1 MTIKVQVSCIAIR
14 DNRVAMIK
22 KINNPHQATYQ
33 KLIPPGGHVELRET
47 LEEACIREMQ
57 EETGLT
63 VANLQLRGVVTYI
76 GHGPGYHSVCFYFLT
91 HEVSGELSATEPDIL
106 LPFWVALD
114 SYRSNPDIPD
124 YHRAFLQHFLETD
137 DLLNARV
144 EWLLPD
150 NRLHWSIQ
158 EKIPRV

>member
-14 DNRVAMIK
+14 DNQIALIK
-22 KINNPHQATYQ
+22 KINNPDQSTYQ

-63 VANLQLRGVVTYI
+63 VQNLELRGVVSYI
-76 GHGPGYHSVCFYFLT
+76 GHGPGYHSVCFCFVTRDVTGDLQ
-91 HEVSGELSATEPDIL
+91 ANEPDIL
-106 LPFWVALD
+106 IPAWVDLD
-114 SYRSNPDIPD
+114 TYKTNPDIPD

-137 DLLNARV
+137 TVLNARV

-150 NRLHWSIQ
+150 NRLVWSIQ
-158 EKIPRV
+158 